1 MVTIL
6 MMSEKRVTPG
16 LCKIKVFWKKDYDI
30 IISAHDVTNKILS
43 RDSNYIV
50 DVVMSPRF
58 GKSSISMR
66 EVIITSILWGV
77 DQKTAFL
84 EGWPCFKFNNLGLAL
99 GTNLKF
105 YTSVGKGWKLKLR
118 KLWGLIPMF
127 VENTGGKL
135 VGGIFCTLSP
145 PPPPLPPTWIG
156 LI

>member
-6 MMSEKRVTPG
+6 MMSEKRVAPG

-30 IISAHDVTNKILS
+30 IISAHD
-43 RDSNYIV
+43 DSNYIV

-84 EGWPCFKFNNLGLAL
+84 EGWPCFKFNNLRLAL

-105 YTSVGKGWKLKLR
+105 YTSVGKEWKLKLR
-118 KLWGLIPMF
+118 KFWGLIPMF

-145 PPPPLPPTWIG
+145 PLPPPPPNLNRVNIVF
-156 LI
+156 